1 MDAELNSR
9 HNSLFYKEDPPAC
22 HIHNHIHRFSLANM
36 KQLSWMLLVIHSS
49 IYVED
54 AATMCKGGKVDG
66 LLVS

>member
-22 HIHNHIHRFSLANM
+22 HVYNHIDRFSLANM
-36 KQLSWMLLVIHSS
+36 KQISWVFLIIRNS
-49 IYVED
+49 IDVED
-54 AATMCKGGKVDG
+54 ATTMAKGRKVDG